1 LCSLQ
6 TFHLNK
12 TEDEWIPRRGRR
24 QGIITP
30 TQSKFGLKTQE
41 FLRHTSSPPIPNPPR
56 KRGRPFK
63 RPQIIVDIIQQ
74 QSPETIGE
82 IQSVSLGSSNAGEK
96 RLSNYKPCPKKFKK
110 DMEEIKVVDS
120 STKPCP
126 KKFKKDMEIKVVDSS
141 TVQTPPPPPI
151 STKPCP
157 KKFKNNSSEKTDGAS
172 TSASSKTLVDISST
186 VTIEIDKRHKGG
198 IQFVEGLLSSPGGRP
213 MRKSAVTARSLIQRV
228 ANAEAEETDNIIS
241 QHTRPSPHSL
251 SQLELRSQEEFL
263 LPPSDT
269 EEDSQ
274 MYVHSIKL
282 IN

>member
-12 TEDEWIPRRGRR
+12 AEDEWIPRRGRR
-24 QGIITP
+24 QGIIIP
-30 TQSKFGLKTQE
+30 TQSKFGLKTHE
-41 FLRHTSSPPIPNPPR
+41 FLRHTSPSPIPNPPR

-74 QSPETIGE
+74 QSTETIGE

-126 KKFKKDMEIKVVDSS
+126 KKFKKDMEITVIDSS
-141 TVQTPPPPPI
+141 TTVKTPPI

-157 KKFKNNSSEKTDGAS
+157 KKFKNNSTEKTDGAS
-172 TSASSKTLVDISST
+172 TSGSSKTLVDISST
-186 VTIEIDKRHKGG
+186 VTVEIDGRHKSA
-198 IQFVEGLLSSPGGRP
+198 IQFVEGLLSSAGGRP

-228 ANAEAEETDNIIS
+228 ANAEAETDNINDNVIS
-241 QHTRPSPHSL
+241 QHSPHSL

-269 EEDSQ
+269 EEDTQ
-274 MYVHSIKL
+274 MYVHRSIPY
-282 IN
+282 N

>member
-1 LCSLQ
+1 LYLQ

-12 TEDEWIPRRGRR
+12 AEDEWIPRRGRR

-74 QSPETIGE
+74 QSTETIGE

-126 KKFKKDMEIKVVDSS
+126 KKFKKDMEITVVDSS
-141 TVQTPPPPPI
+141 TTVKTPPI

-157 KKFKNNSSEKTDGAS
+157 RKFKNNSTEKTDEAS

-186 VTIEIDKRHKGG
+186 VTIEIDKRHKGA

-228 ANAEAEETDNIIS
+228 ANAEAETDNINDNAIS

-274 MYVHSIKL
+274 MYVHSI
-282 IN
+282 N